1 MRRRERR
8 VGGEVIRK
16 GEKDRGEE
24 GRKEKGSKDKG
35 IGRTE
40 EGRIVVKERGRKWE
54 KLVRGRR
61 KDATP
66 YEKRR

>member
-1 MRRRERR
+1 MGKLLEKGRRIGVKRGERR
-8 VGGEVIRK
+8 KAVRIK
-16 GEKDRGEE
+16 ALE
-24 GRKEKGSKDKG
+24 GQK
-35 IGRTE
+35 

-66 YEKRR
+66 YDKRR

>member
-8 VGGEVIRK
+8 VVGEVIRK

-40 EGRIVVKERGRKWE
+40 GGEDSG
-54 KLVRGRR
+54 
-61 KDATP
+61 
-66 YEKRR
+66 